1 MKVNRCCTC
10 LQSGVSKRTAT
21 LWFFDM
27 PPFACLRLT
36 YVPDPFHLSV
46 FESSVVLTIK
56 YLCSQIFLDRMTAE
70 TVSRFIE
77 PFTDRKEEKYK
88 NSSDWVE
95 KLTRDMEM
103 INRTKSQTAPE
114 AIQGTIHSANS
125 GRIYFEQLHLHP
137 VRLSF
142 TFTQEWM
149 EWNPSPR
156 SMMIVQFIRGMV
168 SAQDV
173 LDPLETV
180 VFQSLISSENTGIDS
195 KRPAYFYVLRRESR
209 F

>member
-1 MKVNRCCTC
+1 
-10 LQSGVSKRTAT
+10 
-21 LWFFDM
+21 
-27 PPFACLRLT
+27 
-36 YVPDPFHLSV
+36 
-46 FESSVVLTIK
+46 
-56 YLCSQIFLDRMTAE
+56 MTAE

-88 NSSDWVE
+88 DSSDWVE
-95 KLTRDMEM
+95 KLTRDMEAV
-103 INRTKSQTAPE
+103 NRNKSQAASE
-114 AIQGTIHSANS
+114 FIQSTIHSANS

-168 SAQDV
+168 
-173 LDPLETV
+173 
-180 VFQSLISSENTGIDS
+180 
-195 KRPAYFYVLRRESR
+195 REEDL
-209 F
+209 FD